1 MQGNKVEYE
10 YTLVS
15 VKITLVFEE
24 AELYALVLY
33 WNRWILGQYA

>member
-15 VKITLVFEE
+15 VKILVFEE

-33 WNRWILGQYA
+33 WNRWVLGQYA

>member
-10 YTLVS
+10 YTSVS
-15 VKITLVFEE
+15 VKILVFEE
-24 AELYALVLY
+24 AELYDFVLY

>member
-15 VKITLVFEE
+15 VKILVFEE

-33 WNRWILGQYA
+33 WNRWILGRYA

>member
-10 YTLVS
+10 YTSVS
-15 VKITLVFEE
+15 VKILVFEE

-33 WNRWILGQYA
+33 WNRWILGRYA

>member
-15 VKITLVFEE
+15 VKILVFEE
-24 AELYALVLY
+24 AELYDFELY

>member
-15 VKITLVFEE
+15 VKILVLEE
-24 AELYALVLY
+24 AELYDFVLY
-33 WNRWILGQYA
+33 WNRWILGRYA

>member
-24 AELYALVLY
+24 AELYAFVLY
-33 WNRWILGQYA
+33 WNRWILGRYA